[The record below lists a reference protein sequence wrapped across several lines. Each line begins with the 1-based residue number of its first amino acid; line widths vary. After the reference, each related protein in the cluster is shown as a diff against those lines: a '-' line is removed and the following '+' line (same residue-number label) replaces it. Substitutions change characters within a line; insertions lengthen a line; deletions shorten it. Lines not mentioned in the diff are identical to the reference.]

1 MTTEFTAP
9 ASWQGYLINGDPT
22 GLSPDDRFKAD
33 KWLNWLGR
41 GRPVASREVKHGK
54 NCGHDARFL
63 GIRSTVC
70 YAYSFNRR
78 AEFKETP
85 PKPQLQP
92 TYHPA
97 LAERLP

>member
-9 ASWQGYLINGDPT
+9 ASWRDYLINGDPT

-41 GRPVASREVKHGK
+41 GRPIASREVTSGK
-54 NCGHDARFL
+54 NHGHDTRFL

-70 YAYSFNRR
+70 CAYSFNRR
-78 AEFKETP
+78 AQFQENVVKP
-85 PKPQLQP
+85 PSQP
-92 TYHPA
+92 TYHQA